1 MKKLF
6 VLTAVAACLSIPMS
20 VRAQTFGGG
29 DLTFIPK
36 NALPVVFSHKIHVT
50 NKGLQCVDCHYE
62 IFQMAQGS
70 YKMVMSELTKGRF
83 CGKCHN
89 GRKAFDVNDDKN
101 CVRCHR

>member
-1 MKKLF
+1 MKRLLI
-6 VLTAVAACLSIPMS
+6 VTIVTACLSIPMS
-20 VRAQTFGGG
+20 VRAQKIGGG
-29 DLTFIPK
+29 DLTFSPR

-50 NKGLQCVDCHYE
+50 DKGLQCVDCHYQ

-70 YKMVMSELTKGRF
+70 YEMAMSELTKGGF

-89 GRKAFDVNDDKN
+89 GRKAFDVHDNKN